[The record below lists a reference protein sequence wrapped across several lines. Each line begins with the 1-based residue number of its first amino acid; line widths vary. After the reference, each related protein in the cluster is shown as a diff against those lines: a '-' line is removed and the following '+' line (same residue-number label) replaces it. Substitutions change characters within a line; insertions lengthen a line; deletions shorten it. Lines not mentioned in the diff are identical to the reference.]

1 MPVEPAVLPAGTL
14 VSGELMFEVAQEGER
29 DWQAVRGTVT
39 LVTADSDTQI
49 LQQGGVCGGIGVVV
63 GEV

>member
-1 MPVEPAVLPAGTL
+1 
-14 VSGELMFEVAQEGER
+14 MFEVAQEGER

-49 LQQGGVCGGIGVVV
+49 LQQRGVCGGIGVVV